1 VPPERRI
8 LRDQVNQALR
18 AALEAGELKPGAVY
32 SAPVLA
38 ARFGVS
44 ATPVREAMLDLI
56 KEGLVEAVPNKGFR
70 VIEVTERDLAEL
82 LEIRALLEA
91 PGTVLVARSASRA
104 QLEALL
110 GPARTGGDA
119 GFHQALLTL
128 TGNRHLVALVD
139 ELRRRGARCGGEAAG
154 HERLVDL
161 MLTRDLDGVEAL
173 MHRHLVG

>member
-1 VPPERRI
+1 MTPERLS

-18 AALEAGELKPGAVY
+18 AALAAGELTPGSVY

-44 ATPVREAMLDLI
+44 ATPVREAMLDLA

-91 PGTVLVARSASRA
+91 PSAVLVARSASRA
-104 QLEALL
+104 QLESLL
-110 GPARTGGDA
+110 GPARAGGDG
-119 GFHQALLTL
+119 GFHEALLTL
-128 TGNRHLVALVD
+128 AGNRHLVALVG
-139 ELRRRGARCGGEAAG
+139 ELRRRGARCGGAAAG
-154 HERLVDL
+154 HVRLVEL
-161 MLTRDLDGVEAL
+161 MTARDLDGVEAL